1 MKLPKA
7 PSFRLDGKKAVVVG
21 ASSGIGL
28 GCSVALASAGAEV
41 TLAARRAE
49 LLKDI
54 VASINDMGWKASAY
68 KLDVTKIQEIQNFY
82 ESHQRFDI
90 AVYSAGQAKHSA
102 TLETDESD
110 FDEVMSVNVKGA
122 YFFAQEFG
130 KNLISENL
138 PGSFIY
144 ISSQMAKVGGIE
156 RAVYSGSK
164 HALEGFQK
172 SIATEWGPYGVR
184 INSICPTFIK
194 TPLTES
200 TFSNKE
206 RVKWIKEK
214 IKLGRVGEVEDIMGA
229 VIFLASEAS
238 SLITG
243 SSIFI
248 DGGWTA
254 A

>member
-1 MKLPKA
+1 
-7 PSFRLDGKKAVVVG
+7 
-21 ASSGIGL
+21 
-28 GCSVALASAGAEV
+28 
-41 TLAARRAE
+41 
-49 LLKDI
+49 
-54 VASINDMGWKASAY
+54 
-68 KLDVTKIQEIQNFY
+68 
-82 ESHQRFDI
+82 
-90 AVYSAGQAKHSA
+90 
-102 TLETDESD
+102 
-110 FDEVMSVNVKGA
+110 
-122 YFFAQEFG
+122 
-130 KNLISENL
+130 
-138 PGSFIY
+138 
-144 ISSQMAKVGGIE
+144 MAKVGGIE

-184 INSICPTFIK
+184 INSICPTFIR

-206 RVKWIKEK
+206 RLKWIKEK

-229 VIFLASEAS
+229 VIFLASDAS